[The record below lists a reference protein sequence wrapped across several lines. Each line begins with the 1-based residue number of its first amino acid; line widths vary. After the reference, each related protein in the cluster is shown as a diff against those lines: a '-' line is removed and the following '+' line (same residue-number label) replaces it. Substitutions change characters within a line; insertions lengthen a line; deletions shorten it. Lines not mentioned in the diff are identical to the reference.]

1 MNRVLLDTSVYGR
14 LVSDETTLQSLEREQ
29 ETHHI
34 IVYGTRAI
42 RQEIRRTPKNIT
54 LEGRKLRILLLNI
67 YDTLVQKDNH
77 DLAYNKLVET
87 LSEDY
92 FKEYKKEGGSLS
104 TQEMSN
110 DLIIIAVATIYQLDI
125 VVSDDERSM
134 FSKSARRA
142 YEKVNKEYGMKNPIF
157 KTYSDFKIG
166 L

>member
-1 MNRVLLDTSVYGR
+1 MNRILLDTSVYGR
-14 LVSDETTLQSLEREQ
+14 LVNDETTLQSLEREQ

-67 YDTLVQKDNH
+67 YDALVQKDNH

-92 FKEYKKEGGSLS
+92 FKEY
-104 TQEMSN
+104 
-110 DLIIIAVATIYQLDI
+110 
-125 VVSDDERSM
+125 
-134 FSKSARRA
+134 
-142 YEKVNKEYGMKNPIF
+142 GMKNPIF
-157 KTYSDFKIG
+157 KTYSDFKIE
-166 L
+166 LSRRSFRYDA